1 MKLPL
6 RSRNIAG
13 LLTIV
18 GGVIMHLS
26 IGATYTLGNFSP
38 YFVSYYRNRTAETEL
53 RNEDS
58 LWLMTATLF
67 GGAIGVSMSGL
78 MVNRFGPRI
87 SLILGIVVFCA
98 TTALNYFSVRGSYAA
113 MVIIYGFINGFGNK
127 IIYPIPVAIAI
138 KCFPTR
144 PSFVAGIILA
154 GYGGGASIFNQ
165 VITAFINPDNYSPDL
180 VTKEGDR
187 YFTQPD
193 LLDRVPYSFLVLGGL
208 CFLLQVL
215 GLLCIREPAPEVLGN
230 TEKDLVETKHGT
242 EELSL
247 PIISNGKIEM
257 TGKPEVVSIGSQTHV
272 SDSIK
277 RNSYH
282 LGSSIILPTSAKD
295 MGALEVIKL
304 AFRTRAFYVV
314 ILSAMIINIGTG
326 FVFNLYKSYGQTFI
340 ADDKFLS
347 VVGSMSSVFNCLGR
361 PFWGLVMDRFGY
373 RATLWC
379 ISGGLTVSCATLTLT
394 EMMPQGLF
402 MLWVCVVT
410 GLVCGQWASY
420 PTTFSRL
427 FGIKHM
433 ALLWGF
439 ISWGTAFSSLLTSIA
454 GTGLKSSLGFSG
466 LFYIASGTSGFGFL
480 LTILFNG
487 KDYTGG
493 RI

>member
-215 GLLCIREPAPEVLGN
+215 GLLCIREPAPE
-230 TEKDLVETKHGT
+230 
-242 EELSL
+242 
-247 PIISNGKIEM
+247 
-257 TGKPEVVSIGSQTHV
+257 
-272 SDSIK
+272 
-277 RNSYH
+277 
-282 LGSSIILPTSAKD
+282 
-295 MGALEVIKL
+295 
-304 AFRTRAFYVV
+304 
-314 ILSAMIINIGTG
+314 
-326 FVFNLYKSYGQTFI
+326 SYGQTFI

-439 ISWGTAFSSLLTSIA
+439 ISWGTAFSSLLTSLA